1 MATLRFLA
9 IILPCQ
15 AVGEILAAQVALPV
29 PGSVIGMAL
38 LLGWLAWWG
47 GPPAEVEEIILGLLR
62 HMSLLFVPAGVG
74 VIVHLALLGQSA
86 LAVVV
91 AVIVS
96 TLLTIV
102 VTGLVMQTLG
112 KRAARTRNA
121 ALAAGRVPTRRMQP
135 DRLRR

>member
-9 IILPCQ
+9 IILLCQ
-15 AVGEILAAQVALPV
+15 AAGEILAAQVAVPV

-38 LLGWLAWWG
+38 LLGWLAWSG
-47 GPPAEVEEIILGLLR
+47 GPPAEVEEVILGLLR

-86 LAVVV
+86 LALVV
-91 AVIVS
+91 AVFVS

-102 VTGLVMQTLG
+102 VTGLVMQTLL
-112 KRAARTRNA
+112 KRAARARSV
-121 ALAAGRVPTRRMQP
+121 ALSAGRMQP
-135 DRLRR
+135 DRMQR